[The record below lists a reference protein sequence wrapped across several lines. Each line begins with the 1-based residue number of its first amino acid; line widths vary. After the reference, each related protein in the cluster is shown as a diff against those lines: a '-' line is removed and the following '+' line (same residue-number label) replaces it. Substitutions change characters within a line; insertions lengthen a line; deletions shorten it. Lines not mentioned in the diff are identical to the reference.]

1 MSVTFPVALITGA
14 AQGIGLA
21 TANEFAS
28 RGYGLVLW
36 DSQLE
41 RLTQQATALAIRAP
55 LVLARGLDLADLASG
70 RGEFERVRQEV
81 GRIDVLVNNAAWREL
96 KTMRQISVESWDR
109 TLRICLTAPA
119 FLARWAAELM
129 EPRGTG
135 VIINVSS
142 IRAFQPDGL
151 AAAYTAAKAGLD
163 GLTYDLAALYGRSG
177 IRVVGVNP
185 GAVDTALSQDYQD
198 ADGAS
203 LTTELRQR
211 SEDHIP
217 LGRWAQAEE
226 IARAIAWLASDEAS
240 YITGT
245 TLTIDGGW
253 TRNGTPQ
260 SLKRKM
266 APGDFR

>member
-1 MSVTFPVALITGA
+1 MTAFPVTLITGA

-21 TANEFAS
+21 TARVFAE
-28 RGYGLVLW
+28 RGHGLALL
-36 DSQLE
+36 DNHPE
-41 RLTQQATALAIRAP
+41 RLASAARELRARSP
-55 LVLARGLDLADLASG
+55 QVLELPADLADLDSARAAVDKVNAEFG
-70 RGEFERVRQEV
+70 RLG
-81 GRIDVLVNNAAWREL
+81 VLVNNAAWREL
-96 KTMRQISVESWDR
+96 KTMRQTSVESWDR
-109 TLRICLTAPA
+109 TLRVCLTAPA
-119 FLARWAAELM
+119 FLARWAAEVM
-129 EPRGTG
+129 EPQGKG

-142 IRAFQPDGL
+142 IRSFQPDGL

-163 GLTYDLAALYGRSG
+163 GLTYDLAALYGRRG

-185 GAVDTALSQDYQD
+185 GAVDTALSQDYED

-226 IARAIAWLASDEAS
+226 IAQAIVWLASDEAS

-245 TLTIDGGW
+245 TLPIDGGW

-260 SLKRKM
+260 SLKRKI

>member
-1 MSVTFPVALITGA
+1 MSQPVAMITGA
-14 AQGIGLA
+14 SQGIGLA
-21 TANEFAS
+21 TAQEFAA
-28 RGYGLVLW
+28 RGYALVLL
-36 DSQLE
+36 DVQVN
-41 RLTQQATALAIRAP
+41 ALASVAADLRKRVP
-55 LVLARGLDLADLASG
+55 VLDLAVDLSDLSQAKATIERV
-70 RGEFERVRQEV
+70 RGEFARL
-81 GRIDVLVNNAAWREL
+81 DVLVNNAAWREL
-96 KTMRQISVESWDR
+96 KSMRQISVESWDR

-129 EPRGTG
+129 EPQKHG

-142 IRAFQPDGL
+142 IRSFQPDGL

-185 GAVDTALSQDYQD
+185 GAVETALSQDYE
-198 ADGAS
+198 AEDGGS
-203 LTTELRQR
+203 LTVELRQR

-226 IARAIAWLASDEAS
+226 IARAIVWLASEEAS

-245 TLTIDGGW
+245 TLVIDGGW
-253 TRNGTPQ
+253 THNGTPH
-260 SLKRKM
+260 SLKQRI
-266 APGDFR
+266 APQDFR